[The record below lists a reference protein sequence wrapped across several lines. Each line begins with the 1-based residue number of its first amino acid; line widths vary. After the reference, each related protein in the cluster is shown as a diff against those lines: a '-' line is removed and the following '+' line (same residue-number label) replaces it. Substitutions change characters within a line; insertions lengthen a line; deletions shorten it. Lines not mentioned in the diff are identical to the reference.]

1 MKIKEK
7 KWFFIFIFIFAIF
20 MMACSE
26 IFTASVIVPYPFS
39 VEDAV
44 GDNYP
49 DDGQKVETDDGI
61 YEINV
66 GKAVDNVDKTLKKQ
80 TMDAW
85 DTLVSGLEE
94 QQSNMNAVEEEFC
107 SNFPETEGCK
117 EGAPL
122 GLTVKANEN
131 SYLTFEDL
139 MKMLNGEVVSKS
151 VKVEYGVEGNKTFET
166 LSVDF
171 SICDMNFDESYIN
184 RNPWLTKFQIRN
196 YKSYCLAEPDERE
209 SMDSPYFYIE
219 YEASPKG
226 IMLSGNKEISKY
238 KKYLD
243 KIYSASASKFSLV
256 VEEKPESLVL
266 EGEEKSKD
274 VSTVGFKTEL
284 YVRKLNID
292 SMYRYDSEADK
303 WVECTESEIESSESS
318 CKYVG
323 FDEDSDEA
331 LKKQIE
337 KIYDTVYNVDEER
350 KRGDFWIGE
359 LMLNNDEEKLSMDLL
374 YTYNGQQIMQKALKN
389 LDFQLGAKS
398 YFTISPGTSAPSG
411 ILKTTISAE
420 FYFVVE
426 PFK

>member
-7 KWFFIFIFIFAIF
+7 NCFFVLILIF
-20 MMACSE
+20 MIFMTACSE
-26 IFTASVIVPYPFS
+26 LFTASVIVPYPFS
-39 VEDAV
+39 AKDAV

-49 DDGQKVETDDGI
+49 DDGQEVETDDGI
-61 YEINV
+61 YEIDV
-66 GKAVDNVDKTLKKQ
+66 GKALENVDETLKKQ

-94 QQSNMNAVEEEFC
+94 QQSGMNAVEEKFC
-107 SNFPETEGCK
+107 SSFPETEGCK

-122 GLTVKANEN
+122 GLTVKADEN

-139 MKMLNGEVVSKS
+139 MKMLNGKVVSKS
-151 VKVEYGVEGNKTFET
+151 VKVEYGAEGNKTSET

-171 SICDMNFDESYIN
+171 SICDMNFDESYVS
-184 RNPWLTKFQIRN
+184 RNPWLTKFQIRG
-196 YKSYCLAEPDERE
+196 YKSYCLADSDERK
-209 SMDSPYFYIE
+209 SMKSPYFYIE
-219 YEASPKG
+219 YEAPPKG
-226 IMLSGNKEISKY
+226 IMLSGNSEISKY

-256 VEEKPESLVL
+256 VEEKPDSLVL
-266 EGEEKSKD
+266 EGEENSED

-284 YVRKLNID
+284 YARKLNID
-292 SMYRYDSEADK
+292 SMYRYDSEVGE
-303 WVECTESEIESSESS
+303 WVECTENEIESSESS

-323 FDEDSDEA
+323 FDEDSDENV
-331 LKKQIE
+331 KEQIG

-359 LMLNNDEEKLSMDLL
+359 LMLNNKEEKLSMDLL

-398 YFTISPGTSAPSG
+398 YFTINPGNSAPSG